1 MNFFKKKQ
9 KFEIEFY
16 PISNKYFPKY
26 NDYYLKRYYITGIII
41 IEDDFLFAQ
50 SFQSE
55 KNALDFINEFKEQQ
69 FKKNIK
75 IIPVN

>member
-26 NDYYLKRYYITGIII
+26 NDYYLKRYYITLLKMTSYSHSH
-41 IEDDFLFAQ
+41 FNQ
-50 SFQSE
+50 
-55 KNALDFINEFKEQQ
+55 
-69 FKKNIK
+69 KKMHSIL
-75 IIPVN
+75 